1 MRLLEYNNG
10 EVFLTNDLN
19 RDAPRYATL
28 PHTHDGLQYFWID
41 TCCIDKSNHTELHEA
56 INSMFRWYQ
65 NADRCYVF
73 LADVTTPNPDT
84 GSSDS
89 LKSSHHK
96 EQNSDKPETSP
107 SSTQPTLRRSRWFT
121 HGWTL
126 QELVAPA
133 SVEFFTKQGHWLGD
147 KASLEQQIHQK
158 TVFSI
163 LALRGAHLSEFDGRQ
178 TAREEDWTYCLL
190 GIFDVF
196 MPLIYG
202 EGKSNAVRRLRKK
215 TEKGNIIVSY
225 SLYLAKLSEV
235 KHHTWQELKPT
246 MTIPF
251 NRDPD
256 FVDRS
261 DILERINE
269 QSFKRAGRT
278 ALVGLGG
285 VGKSQLAIEFAYRID
300 REPAE
305 VWVF

>member
-1 MRLLEYNNG
+1 
-10 EVFLTNDLN
+10 
-19 RDAPRYATL
+19 
-28 PHTHDGLQYFWID
+28 
-41 TCCIDKSNHTELHEA
+41 
-56 INSMFRWYQ
+56 
-65 NADRCYVF
+65 
-73 LADVTTPNPDT
+73 
-84 GSSDS
+84 
-89 LKSSHHK
+89 
-96 EQNSDKPETSP
+96 
-107 SSTQPTLRRSRWFT
+107 
-121 HGWTL
+121 
-126 QELVAPA
+126 
-133 SVEFFTKQGHWLGD
+133 
-147 KASLEQQIHQK
+147 
-158 TVFSI
+158 
-163 LALRGAHLSEFDGRQ
+163 
-178 TAREEDWTYCLL
+178 
-190 GIFDVF
+190 